1 MRPPQKVIAVF
12 GDFRAMKYATN
23 THSKFVVNSLHS
35 SISYNREKEGSAFP
49 VPIYSAG
56 TGCQDKI
63 ALRGAVMAR
72 RDDPMD
78 ESRPKK
84 NARQKRDRKKRASDG
99 ISDIAAAGT
108 QPLGEHDSS
117 GFQPW
122 LQDDQYLIRSRT
134 SQQRRNKSATSVT
147 EGRVAPLAPS
157 RGAQAARH
165 ELEMRAARVEELQ
178 RRVASG
184 TYEVDSTALAR
195 RMLGMDKK
203 RDPGLAED
211 S

>member
-1 MRPPQKVIAVF
+1 
-12 GDFRAMKYATN
+12 
-23 THSKFVVNSLHS
+23 
-35 SISYNREKEGSAFP
+35 
-49 VPIYSAG
+49 
-56 TGCQDKI
+56 
-63 ALRGAVMAR
+63 MAR
-72 RDDPMD
+72 RDEPMD

-84 NARQKRDRKKRASDG
+84 DARQKRDRKKRTGDATSQ
-99 ISDIAAAGT
+99 IAAAGT

-122 LQDDQYLIRSRT
+122 LQDDQYLIRSRRG
-134 SQQRRNKSATSVT
+134 QQKRDKSVT
-147 EGRVAPLAPS
+147 TAPEEQGSLVAPP
-157 RGAQAARH
+157 RGGQAARD

-195 RMLGMDKK
+195 RMLGIDRKQ
-203 RDPGLAED
+203 DLEPAED

>member
-1 MRPPQKVIAVF
+1 
-12 GDFRAMKYATN
+12 
-23 THSKFVVNSLHS
+23 
-35 SISYNREKEGSAFP
+35 
-49 VPIYSAG
+49 
-56 TGCQDKI
+56 
-63 ALRGAVMAR
+63 
-72 RDDPMD
+72 MD

-84 NARQKRDRKKRASDG
+84 DARQKRDRKKRTGDATSQ
-99 ISDIAAAGT
+99 IAAAGT

-134 SQQRRNKSATSVT
+134 SQQRRNKSIPTTT
-147 EGRVAPLAPS
+147 EERIVPLAPS
-157 RGAQAARH
+157 RGARTARN
-165 ELEMRAARVEELQ
+165 EMEMRAARVEEIQ

-195 RMLGMDKK
+195 RMLGMDRKQ
-203 RDPGLAED
+203 DLEPTEG